1 MAEAEAAKPVATPMR
16 DAVFLG
22 LHAGSLAPDEES
34 LDLYGTLREKT
45 FQVDA
50 AWLQQA
56 LSKAQAGLLAACPD
70 DDADLPRTDG
80 LNPVAW
86 SVGHIAFT
94 FDSLVADPLQL
105 PKSVERQEAWR
116 IYDSMRIG
124 HGARWEMHSAGQ
136 ITPDAAR
143 LYLAV
148 VHKQAID
155 LAHERAIDG
164 TLPPVITYL
173 LVFALIHELWHT
185 EDLVHTRHVHRLPP
199 PILRDAAAPL
209 PPPSPTAANGGAANG
224 DAASGSAADG
234 GGANGSG
241 GGAASTLGDAHVPG
255 GVYYLGASRT
265 ARFCFDCEKW
275 EHPVTLRPFAIARA
289 CVTNA
294 EFLAFVEAGGYDES
308 SHWSYE
314 GEQWRRRSGQRCPW
328 TWRRDAG
335 GAWLMRWFDAEVPLL
350 QVARRPV
357 SHVSWYE
364 AEAYCSWARRRLP
377 TEAEWEAACLAE
389 PAEEAAGGGGGG
401 AVALAPHKRRQLPW
415 GGEWCDAGG
424 VEAPMGE
431 VAPHRANVGLR
442 RSELLDVDALP
453 ESESAW
459 GVRQMVGNVWEW
471 TATTFYPW
479 PGYVMDFPYREQSA
493 PWFGANKVA
502 RGACFATADLVVRG
516 DYRSF
521 YHPSDRRELCVG
533 FRTCAL

>member
-1 MAEAEAAKPVATPMR
+1 MAKPRSGETPMR

-22 LHAGSLAPDEES
+22 LHAGSLPDEES

-45 FQVDA
+45 FSVDA

-70 DDADLPRTDG
+70 DDVNLPRTDG

-86 SVGHIAFT
+86 SVGHVAFT

-105 PKSVERQEAWR
+105 PKSAERQEAWR

-124 HGARWEMHSAGQ
+124 HGARWKMHSSGQ
-136 ITPDAAR
+136 IDPEAVR
-143 LYLAV
+143 LYLTV

-155 LAHERAIDG
+155 LAHERAVDG
-164 TLPPVITYL
+164 MLPPVLTYL

-199 PILRDAAAPL
+199 P
-209 PPPSPTAANGGAANG
+209 PSPTADHGVGNGVGNGVAN
-224 DAASGSAADG
+224 G
-234 GGANGSG
+234 GGANGSANGVVANDVANGGGANGGG

-275 EHPVTLRPFAIARA
+275 EHPVTLRPFSIARA

-308 SHWSYE
+308 SYWSYE

-328 TWRRDAG
+328 TWRRDASG
-335 GAWLMRWFDAEVPLL
+335 TWLLRWFDAELPLQ
-350 QVARRPV
+350 QVARKPV

-364 AEAYCSWARRRLP
+364 AEAYCSWAGRRLP

-389 PAEEAAGGGGGG
+389 PAEGAAGEGGQ
-401 AVALAPHKRRQLPW
+401 VALAPRKRRQLPW

-424 VEAPMGE
+424 PEAPMGE

-442 RSELLDVDALP
+442 RTELLDVDALP

-459 GVRQMVGNVWEW
+459 GVRQMIGNVWEW

-493 PWFGANKVA
+493 PWFGVNKVA

-521 YHPSDRRELCVG
+521 YHPTDRRELCVG